1 MFAMCM
7 FNMFFQVTATV
18 TGVIAQSLQLVAKT
32 IDPDKN
38 NLLNKVFAENKTDTL
53 PYL

>member
-1 MFAMCM
+1 MCM

-18 TGVIAQSLQLVAKT
+18 AGFIALSLQLVAKT
-32 IDPDKN
+32 IDPYKN
-38 NLLNKVFAENKTDTL
+38 NLLKMVFAENKTNTL